1 MSHSSETKQLNVV
14 IVDDSRLARAELRR
28 LLKEIEFVTI
38 IGEAANVDQA
48 EDIIKSSD
56 PDLILLD
63 IQMPEKDGFEL
74 LEELDSVPYVV
85 FITAYNEYAVKAFEV
100 NALDY
105 LTKPVNPKRLEEA
118 LVKVRNSMD
127 EIHGHESKLHE
138 ESRVFV
144 KDGERCWFVRVG
156 DIFLMES
163 NGNYAKV
170 FFDNE
175 HPMIH
180 KSLNY
185 LERRLDPDLFF
196 RANRSQL
203 INLKQIREIDPW
215 FGQSIK
221 IELQNGASVEVS
233 RRQSKKFREKMS
245 F

>member
-1 MSHSSETKQLNVV
+1 MSDSSKLKHLKVC

-28 LLKEIEFVTI
+28 LLKEFEFVTV
-38 IGEAANVDQA
+38 IGEAANADQA
-48 EDIIKSSD
+48 VEVIKSNET
-56 PDLILLD
+56 DLILLD
-63 IQMPEKDGFEL
+63 IQMPEKDGFQL
-74 LEELDSVPYVV
+74 LQELDSVPQVV
-85 FITAYNEYAVKAFEV
+85 FVTAYDEYAVRAFEV

-105 LTKPVNPKRLEEA
+105 LTKPVNSKRLEEA
-118 LVKVRNSMD
+118 LLKVKNSLVD
-127 EIHGHESKLHE
+127 IPTNE
-138 ESRVFV
+138 ELLLEDSRVFV

-170 FFDNE
+170 YFDDE
-175 HPMIH
+175 RPMIH

-185 LERRLDPDLFF
+185 LENRLDPDLFF

-203 INLKQIREIDPW
+203 INLKQIRQMDPW

-221 IELQNGASVEVS
+221 IGLQNGAVVEVS
-233 RRQSKKFREKMS
+233 RRQSKIFREKMS

>member
-1 MSHSSETKQLNVV
+1 M
-14 IVDDSRLARAELRR
+14 RR
-28 LLKEIEFVTI
+28 LLVDFDDINIT
-38 IGEAANVDQA
+38 GEASNADQA
-48 EDIIKSSD
+48 FEAIKKTS
-56 PDLILLD
+56 PDLLLLD
-63 IQMPEKDGFEL
+63 IQMPGKDGFQL
-74 LEELDSVPYVV
+74 LEELDSVPHVV
-85 FITAYNEYAVKAFEV
+85 FVTAYNEYAVKAFEV

-105 LTKPVNPKRLEEA
+105 LTKPVDPERLDEA
-118 LVKVRNSMD
+118 ILKVRNSRINLPHSD
-127 EIHGHESKLHE
+127 EPLQE

-156 DIFLMES
+156 DIDLIES

-170 FFDNE
+170 YFDNA

-185 LERRLDPDLFF
+185 LESRLGPDLFF

-203 INLKQIREIDPW
+203 INLKRIKKVDPW

-221 IELQNGASVEVS
+221 IELTNGVSVEVS
-233 RRQSKKFREKMS
+233 RRRSKEFREKLS

>member
-1 MSHSSETKQLNVV
+1 MKAC

-28 LLKEIEFVTI
+28 LLEAFEFVTI
-38 IGEAANVDQA
+38 VGEAATANQA
-48 EDIIKSSD
+48 ADIIERSET
-56 PDLILLD
+56 DLVLLD
-63 IQMPEKDGFEL
+63 IQMPDKNGFQL
-74 LEELDSVPYVV
+74 LEELDSVPHVV
-85 FITAYNEYAVKAFEV
+85 FVTAYDEYAVRAFEV

-118 LVKVRNSMD
+118 LLKVKNSRLEVPGDD
-127 EIHGHESKLHE
+127 ELLQE

-156 DIFLMES
+156 DIDLIES

-170 FFDNE
+170 YFDDV

-185 LERRLDPDLFF
+185 LENRLSPDLFF
-196 RANRSQL
+196 RANRSQM
-203 INLKQIREIDPW
+203 INLKRIEKVDPW
-215 FGQSIK
+215 FGQAIK
-221 IELQNGASVEVS
+221 IELANGASVEVS
-233 RRQSKKFREKMS
+233 RRRSREFREKLS

>member
-1 MSHSSETKQLNVV
+1 MPHSSGTKQLKAC

-28 LLKEIEFVTI
+28 LLEAFEFVTI
-38 IGEAANVDQA
+38 IGEAANADQA
-48 EDIIKSSD
+48 VEVIESNEV
-56 PDLILLD
+56 DLLLLD
-63 IQMPEKDGFEL
+63 IQMPEKDGFQL
-74 LEELDSVPYVV
+74 LEELDSVPHVV
-85 FITAYNEYAVKAFEV
+85 FVTAYDEYAVRAFEV

-118 LVKVRNSMD
+118 LSKVKNSLV
-127 EIHGHESKLHE
+127 EIPANEELLQE

-156 DIFLMES
+156 DIFMMES

-170 FFDNE
+170 YFDDE
-175 HPMIH
+175 QPMIH

-185 LERRLDPDLFF
+185 LENRLDPDLFF

-203 INLKQIREIDPW
+203 INLKQIRQVDPW

-221 IELQNGASVEVS
+221 IELKDGSPVEVS
-233 RRQSKKFREKMS
+233 RRQSKKLREKMS